1 MSYATRADYR
11 NALRFHRPWYA
22 TTALFLAALAPGW
35 MLGLTLLSLTHAEG
49 LVGWLL
55 LLALPLSIAAGWT
68 WMDAA
73 HRIAGFRVGPR
84 YPESARPSPSRHD

>member
-1 MSYATRADYR
+1 MSFATRADYR
-11 NALRFHRPWYA
+11 DALHLHRAWYA

-55 LLALPLSIAAGWT
+55 LLALPLSIATGWT

-73 HRIAGFRVGPR
+73 HRVAGYRI
-84 YPESARPSPSRHD
+84 RPLYHADEQVNHWD